1 MNIPYYY
8 DVYRHHHG
16 HCPPPQKPSHVATT
30 SKTVNIAD
38 AFGNLR
44 YIVELISR
52 PFYNEVTG
60 ATDLGFKVIVKNF
73 AMNNVGIPFLM
84 IPEGEAWEFEQDIAL
99 KNFND
104 CIDKYNSLVA
114 AEMKDFKDID
124 IYKDRIKYVETKPCC
139 CMFCRWC
146 KQVFLDDRC
155 TQRKLECWN
164 PKN

>member
-8 DVYRHHHG
+8 DVYRHHHR
-16 HCPPPQKPSHVATT
+16 HCHPHQKSSHVDTT

-73 AMNNVGIPFLM
+73 AMNNVGIPFLV

-104 CIDKYNSLVA
+104 CIDKYNSLVV

-124 IYKDRIKYVETKPCC
+124 IYKERIKYVETKPCC

-146 KQVFLDDRC
+146 KQVFLDERC